1 MNADLRIRAQE
12 PSDRGFLR
20 SSWVENY
27 REHSCDKMTRR
38 IPGSEYRPRWSRI
51 AERLL
56 DTAQV
61 RVACAPDDPDTILGY
76 IVWEP
81 SRPGRP
87 AILHW
92 VYLRLEFQGF
102 GLLDQLLREAGIDRD
117 KQDQPLWYSHQTLK
131 FSRLRKPE
139 SWTYY
144 PWLTLGV

>member
-1 MNADLRIRAQE
+1 MSEELVLRDQV
-12 PSDRGFLR
+12 PSDRGYLR
-20 SSWVENY
+20 SSWVVCY
-27 REHSCDKMTRR
+27 REHCSDRTIRR
-38 IPGSEYRPRWSRI
+38 IPGGEYRPRWSRI

-76 IVWEP
+76 IVWDP
-81 SRPGRP
+81 ARPGRP

-92 VYLRLEFQGF
+92 VYLRLEFQGL
-102 GLLDQLLREAGIDRD
+102 GLLDQLLREAGIDREKPD
-117 KQDQPLWYSHQTLK
+117 PLWYSHQTLR